1 MDLQPKNTGL
11 TWKPSLPVHNLP
23 VIFSNIASLM
33 LTSHQAKYFAHSLS
47 IHDADGIGRI
57 SQSLFDA
64 QVDLNPHQI
73 EAALFALHSPLSK
86 GVILADEVGLGKTI
100 EAGIILC
107 QLWAE
112 KKRRLII
119 ICPAS
124 IRKQWAIE
132 LKEKFNLPS
141 TVFDAKEY
149 NQRRKA
155 GNPRPFDTKEIIICS
170 YPFANRHKEEIRSI
184 PFDLA
189 TIDEAHK
196 LKNCYRPSNKMG
208 KGIRWALEER
218 KKILLTATPLQN
230 SLLEIYGL
238 STFIDENLFGDVN
251 AFRSQFMRM
260 GGDVDLL
267 RKRLL
272 HFCKRTL
279 RRDVTEYINYT
290 DRKALTQPF
299 QPTDE
304 EQSFYDNVSTFI
316 QRDDLH
322 SIPQQRRHLIVLIL
336 RKLLASSSE
345 AIIATLQAMLR
356 RLFDIRDGKVD
367 GLNLID
373 DILIEDDFDPD
384 LLDEFLDE
392 VEENVANQDNQSLPE
407 VSISA
412 LLEEIQDL
420 EKLINQGLRIGIE
433 TKTIALTSALEVG
446 FLKMQETGAAERA
459 LIFTESRRTQ
469 DALKL
474 YLEENGYRG
483 KVIIF
488 NGSNNT
494 QESKAIYDQ
503 WLATNADN
511 GKSSGSRP
519 IDIRTALIEHFR
531 DHGTILI
538 ATEAAAEGVNMQF
551 CSLLINFDLPWN
563 PQRVEQRIGRCHRYG
578 QKHDVVVINFINS
591 RNAADQRV
599 YQLLTEKFL
608 LFDSVFGA
616 SDEVLGAIESGVD
629 FEKRVLKIYQTCRNP
644 DQIEAAFNQLQDE
657 LKESIDAR
665 LADTEKKLL
674 DHFDEDVHQRL
685 KMDLAEAHTRL
696 DKLARQFWLLSKHMI
711 ADQADWQDEAL
722 SFHLNASPVP
732 GAPRGHYH
740 LISKNSSASTPNSQG
755 YLYRLSH
762 PLGEHVIEQG
772 KACPTPPA
780 SLIFDT
786 RTHPGKITLIEELR
800 GTTGYLRLTHLT
812 IQSYEEENYLLFSAH
827 TADGDSLD
835 QETCEKLLTIV
846 ASVNDTASSLPS
858 SNLDRLTAD
867 TTRHLEATI
876 STSLERNHSHFQKAA
891 ENIERWAA
899 DMILAAELAI
909 KDTKTQLDYLRRQS
923 RLAPTLEEQKQ
934 IHEDMQKLEHLKNR
948 QRREIFDREDEIS
961 DKRDRL
967 IEQLEQRLS
976 SQTETEEL
984 FTIRFSIS

>member
-1 MDLQPKNTGL
+1 
-11 TWKPSLPVHNLP
+11 
-23 VIFSNIASLM
+23 M
-33 LTSHQAKYFAHSLS
+33 LTSHQAKFFAHSLS
-47 IHDADGIGRI
+47 FHDADGIGRL

-100 EAGIILC
+100 EAGIIFC

-112 KKRRLII
+112 KKRRLLI

-155 GNPRPFDTKEIIICS
+155 GNPRPFDAKEIIICS

-189 TIDEAHK
+189 AIDEAHK

-238 STFIDENLFGDVN
+238 STLIDENLFGDVN

-260 GGDVDLL
+260 GGDVELL
-267 RKRLL
+267 RHRLR

-304 EQSFYDNVSTFI
+304 EQSFYDNVSSFI
-316 QRDDLH
+316 QREDLY

-345 AIIATLQAMLR
+345 AIIATLQTLLR
-356 RLFDIRDGKVD
+356 RLFDIRDGKADHVNLVD
-367 GLNLID
+367 DLLMD
-373 DILIEDDFDPD
+373 DDFDPE

-392 VEENVANQDNQSLPE
+392 VEEQADVQNDSQLPE
-407 VSISA
+407 VSISNLLDEIRDLDA
-412 LLEEIQDL
+412 LI
-420 EKLINQGLRIGIE
+420 KQGLRIGIE
-433 TKTIALTSALEVG
+433 TKTQALTSALEVG
-446 FLKMQETGAAERA
+446 FLKMHETGASERA

-483 KVIIF
+483 KIIIF
-488 NGSNNT
+488 NGSNNSS
-494 QESKAIYDQ
+494 ESKLIYEQ
-503 WLATNADN
+503 WLAKNSDN
-511 GKSSGSRP
+511 GKSSGSRL
-519 IDIRTALIEHFR
+519 INIRTALVEHFR

-551 CSLLINFDLPWN
+551 CSLVINFDLPWN

-599 YQLLTEKFL
+599 HQLLTEKFR

-616 SDEVLGAIESGVD
+616 SDEILGAIESGVD
-629 FEKRVLKIYQTCRNP
+629 FEKRVLNIYQTCRNP
-644 DQIEAAFNQLQDE
+644 EQIEAAFNQLQAE
-657 LKESIDAR
+657 LKDSIEAR
-665 LADTEKKLL
+665 LADTEKMLL

-685 KMDLAEAHTRL
+685 KMDLAEAHLRL
-696 DKLARQFWLLSKHMI
+696 DKLARQFWLLSKYVI
-711 ADQADWQDEAL
+711 AEQADWHDDTL
-722 SFHLNASPVP
+722 TFRLKASPTP
-732 GAPRGHYH
+732 AAPRGNYH
-740 LISKNSSASTPNSQG
+740 LITKNHSGASSSTEG

-762 PLGEHVIEQG
+762 PLGEYVIEEG
-772 KACPTPPA
+772 KARPTPPA

-786 RTHPGKITLIEELR
+786 RAHPTKLTLIEQLR

-812 IQSYEEENYLLFSAH
+812 IQSYEEEDYLLFSAH
-827 TADGDSLD
+827 TTDGNSLD
-835 QETCEKLLTIV
+835 QETCEKLLTIL
-846 ASVNDTASSLPS
+846 ASVEDSTPTLPE
-858 SNLDRLTAD
+858 SNLDRLAAD
-867 TTRHLEATI
+867 TTRHREATI
-876 STSLERNHSHFQKAA
+876 AFSLDRNNSHFQKAA

-899 DMILAAELAI
+899 DMVLAAELAI
-909 KDTKTQLDYLRRQS
+909 KETKAQLDHLRRQS
-923 RLAPTLEEQKQ
+923 RLAPTLEEQKD
-934 IHEDMQKLEHLKNR
+934 IHEEMQKLEHKKNR

-961 DKRDRL
+961 EKRDRL
-967 IEQLEQRLS
+967 IGQLEQRLS
-976 SQTETEEL
+976 SQTTAEEL
-984 FTIRFSIS
+984 FTIRFHIR

>member
-1 MDLQPKNTGL
+1 
-11 TWKPSLPVHNLP
+11 
-23 VIFSNIASLM
+23 M
-33 LTSHQAKYFAHSLS
+33 LTSHQAKYFAHSLTN
-47 IHDADGIGRI
+47 HDAEGIGRL

-73 EAALFALHSPLSK
+73 EAALFALQSPLSK

-100 EAGIILC
+100 EAGIIFC

-124 IRKQWAIE
+124 IRKQWSIE

-149 NQRRKA
+149 NKRRKA
-155 GNPRPFDTKEIIICS
+155 GNPRPFDSREIIICS

-189 TIDEAHK
+189 AIDEAHK

-238 STFIDENLFGDVN
+238 STLIDENIFGDVN

-267 RKRLL
+267 RNRLL

-279 RRDVTEYINYT
+279 RKDVTEYINYT

-304 EQSFYDNVSTFI
+304 EQAFYDDVSAFI
-316 QRDDLH
+316 QREDLY

-345 AIIATLQAMLR
+345 AIIATLQTLLR
-356 RLFDIRDGKVD
+356 RLFDIRDGKADHVNLVD
-367 GLNLID
+367 DLLID
-373 DILIEDDFDPD
+373 DDFDPE

-392 VEENVANQDNQSLPE
+392 AEEQSANQNDSQLPE

-420 EKLINQGLRIGIE
+420 EKIINQGLRIGIE
-433 TKTIALTSALEVG
+433 TKTQALTSALEVG
-446 FLKMQETGAAERA
+446 FLKMHETGAAERA
-459 LIFTESRRTQ
+459 LVFTESRRTQ

-488 NGSNNT
+488 NGSNNSP
-494 QESKAIYDQ
+494 ESKAIYEQ
-503 WLATNADN
+503 WLVTNAGN

-551 CSLLINFDLPWN
+551 CSLVINFDLPWN

-599 YQLLTEKFL
+599 HQLLTEKFR

-644 DQIEAAFNQLQDE
+644 EQIEAAFNQLQDE
-657 LKESIDAR
+657 LKDSIDAR

-685 KMDLAEAHTRL
+685 KMDLAEAHLRL
-696 DKLARQFWLLSKHMI
+696 DKLARQFWLLSKYVI
-711 ADQADWQDEAL
+711 SDQADWYDDDL
-722 SFHLNASPVP
+722 TFLLKTSPTSE
-732 GAPRGHYH
+732 APRGHYH
-740 LISKNSSASTPNSQG
+740 LISKNPSGASLSTEG

-762 PLGEHVIEQG
+762 PLGEHVIEEG

-786 RTHPGKITLIEELR
+786 VAHPTKLTLIEQLR
-800 GTTGYLRLTHLT
+800 GTTGYLRLIHLT

-827 TADGDSLD
+827 TTDGKTLD
-835 QETCEKLLTIV
+835 QETCEKLLTV
-846 ASVNDTASSLPS
+846 LASVDDTAPSLPS
-858 SNLDRLTAD
+858 SHLDRLTAD
-867 TTRHLEATI
+867 STRHRDATI
-876 STSLERNHSHFQKAA
+876 ASSLVRNNCHFQKAA

-909 KDTKTQLDYLRRQS
+909 KDTKAQLDFLRRQS
-923 RLAPTLEEQKQ
+923 RLAPTLEEQKN
-934 IHEDMQKLEHLKNR
+934 IHEEMQKLEHQKNR

-961 DKRDRL
+961 EKRDRL
-967 IEQLEQRLS
+967 IEELEQRLS
-976 SQTETEEL
+976 SKTSSTEL
-984 FTIRFSIS
+984 FTIRFSIR

>member
-1 MDLQPKNTGL
+1 
-11 TWKPSLPVHNLP
+11 
-23 VIFSNIASLM
+23 M

-47 IHDADGIGRI
+47 YHDAEGIGRL

-73 EAALFALHSPLSK
+73 EAALFALQSPLSK

-112 KKRRLII
+112 KKRRILIV
-119 ICPAS
+119 CPAS
-124 IRKQWAIE
+124 IRKQWALE
-132 LKEKFNLPS
+132 LEEKFNLPA

-149 NQRRKA
+149 KKRLKA
-155 GNPRPFDTKEIIICS
+155 GNPRPFDSKEIIICS
-170 YPFANRHKEEIRSI
+170 YPFASRHKEEIRSI

-189 TIDEAHK
+189 AIDEAHK

-238 STFIDENLFGDVN
+238 STFIDEDLFGDVN

-260 GGDVDLL
+260 GGDLGLL
-267 RKRLL
+267 RQRLGY
-272 HFCKRTL
+272 FCKRTL
-279 RRDVTEYINYT
+279 RKDVTEYINYT

-299 QPTDE
+299 IPTDE

-316 QRDDLH
+316 QRDDLY

-345 AIIATLQAMLR
+345 AIIATLQNMLR

-367 GLNLID
+367 GVSLID
-373 DILIEDDFDPD
+373 DLLLDDDFDPE
-384 LLDEFLDE
+384 LLDELLDE
-392 VEENVANQDNQSLPE
+392 VEESVAKQENQSLPE
-407 VSISA
+407 VSITS
-412 LLEEIQDL
+412 LLEEIKDL

-433 TKTIALTSALEVG
+433 TKTEALSSALEVG
-446 FLKMQETGAAERA
+446 FQKMQDTGAAERA

-494 QESKAIYDQ
+494 PESKAIYEQ
-503 WLATNADN
+503 WLVTNAGN

-519 IDIRTALIEHFR
+519 IDIRTALIDHFR

-599 YQLLTEKFL
+599 HQLLTEKFK

-616 SDEVLGAIESGVD
+616 SDEVLGSIESGVD
-629 FEKRVLKIYQTCRNP
+629 FEKRVLKIYQTCRTP
-644 DQIEAAFNQLQDE
+644 DQIETAFNQLQQE
-657 LKESIDAR
+657 LKESIDSR

-685 KMDLAEAHTRL
+685 KMELAEAHLRL

-711 ADQADWQDEAL
+711 AGQADWQDDTL
-722 SFHLNASPVP
+722 SFHLNTSPIP
-732 GAPRGHYH
+732 EAPRGRYH
-740 LISKNSSASTPNSQG
+740 LISKNSTTNKPSFTEG

-762 PLGEHVIEQG
+762 PLGEHVIQQG
-772 KACPTPPA
+772 KETSTPHA
-780 SLIFDT
+780 SLTFDT
-786 RTHPGKITLIEELR
+786 QTHPGKITLIEQLR
-800 GTTGYLRLTHLT
+800 GTTGHLRLTHLQ

-827 TADGDSLD
+827 SSQGTSLD
-835 QETCEKLLTIV
+835 QETCEKLLTV
-846 ASVNDTASSLPS
+846 LASV
-858 SNLDRLTAD
+858 SNHSPEIPEADLSRLTEE
-867 TTRHLEATI
+867 TQRHTEATI
-876 STSLERNHSHFQKAA
+876 STSLTRNHAHFKKACENIDRWADDMVIAA
-891 ENIERWAA
+891 EQKLQ
-899 DMILAAELAI
+899 LAKAEIRALR
-909 KDTKTQLDYLRRQS
+909 TQMRQ
-923 RLAPTLEEQKQ
+923 APTLEEQRDIQ
-934 IHEDMQKLEHLKNR
+934 EQVRDAE
-948 QRREIFDREDEIS
+948 RRKRKARNSIDEVEESVEEKRES
-961 DKRDRL
+961 L
-967 IEQLEQRLS
+967 IIQLEQRLVQKTTS
-976 SQTETEEL
+976 EEL
-984 FTIRFSIS
+984 FTIHFSIL

>member
-1 MDLQPKNTGL
+1 
-11 TWKPSLPVHNLP
+11 
-23 VIFSNIASLM
+23 M
-33 LTSHQAKYFAHSLS
+33 LTSHQAKYFAHALS
-47 IHDADGIGRI
+47 FHDAEGFGRL

-73 EAALFALHSPLSK
+73 EAALFALQSPLAK
-86 GVILADEVGLGKTI
+86 GVVLADEVGLGKTI

-132 LKEKFNLPS
+132 LAEKFNLPA
-141 TVFDAKEY
+141 TVFDAREY
-149 NQRRKA
+149 NKRRKA

-170 YPFANRHKEEIRSI
+170 YPFASRHKEEIRSI

-196 LKNCYRPSNKMG
+196 LRNCYRPSNKMG
-208 KGIRWALEER
+208 KAIRWALAER

-238 STFIDENLFGDVN
+238 STLIDEDLFGDVN
-251 AFRSQFMRM
+251 SFRSQFMRM
-260 GGDVDLL
+260 GGDLGLL
-267 RKRLL
+267 RDRLR

-279 RRDVTEYINYT
+279 RKDVTEYINYT

-304 EQSFYDNVSTFI
+304 EQAFYDNVSAFI
-316 QRDDLH
+316 QREDLYC
-322 SIPQQRRHLIVLIL
+322 IPEQRRHLIVLIL

-345 AIIATLQAMLR
+345 AIISTLQTMLR
-356 RLFDIRDGKVD
+356 RLVDIRDGKVD
-367 GLNLID
+367 HVNLVD
-373 DILIEDDFDPD
+373 DLLIEDDFDSD
-384 LLDEFLDE
+384 LLDEFIDDA
-392 VEENVANQDNQSLPE
+392 EEHQAAAQNDSRLPAIN
-407 VSISA
+407 ISA

-420 EKLINQGLRIGIE
+420 EALIQQGLRIGIE
-433 TKTIALTSALEVG
+433 TKTVALTSALKVG
-446 FLKMQETGAAERA
+446 FQKMDETGAAERA

-469 DALKL
+469 DSLKL

-483 KVIIF
+483 KVIVF
-488 NGSNNT
+488 NGTNNSP
-494 QESKAIYDQ
+494 ESKLIYEQ

-519 IDIRTALIEHFR
+519 IDMRTALIDHFR

-599 YQLLTEKFL
+599 HQLLTEKFR

-644 DQIEAAFNQLQDE
+644 EQIETAFNQLQEE
-657 LKESIDAR
+657 LRDSIDSK

-685 KMDLAEAHTRL
+685 KMELAEAHLRL
-696 DKLARQFWLLSKHMI
+696 DKLARQFWLLTHYVI
-711 ADQADWQDEAL
+711 ADHADWHDDEL
-722 SFHLNASPVP
+722 TFFLKHSPVP
-732 GAPRGHYH
+732 QAPRGQYH
-740 LISKNSSASTPNSQG
+740 LISKNSAGASVPSNG

-762 PLGEHVIEQG
+762 PLGEHVIETG
-772 KACPTPPA
+772 KNEPTPA
-780 SLIFDT
+780 AGLTFDT
-786 RTHPGKITLIEELR
+786 QAHPTKLTLIEQLR
-800 GTTGYLRLTHLT
+800 GTTGYLRLTHLS

-827 TADGDSLD
+827 TTTGETLD
-835 QETCEKLLTIV
+835 QETCEKLLSV
-846 ASVNDTASSLPS
+846 PASIDDSLPTFPPAP
-858 SNLDRLTAD
+858 LERLTED

-876 STSLERNHSHFQKAA
+876 SSSLERNNTHFQKAA
-891 ENIERWAA
+891 EGIEQWAA
-899 DMILAAELAI
+899 DMILTAELAI
-909 KDTKTQLDYLRRQS
+909 KETKAQLDYLRRQS
-923 RLAPTLEEQKQ
+923 RLAPSLEEQKE
-934 IHEDMQKLEHLKNR
+934 IREEMQKLEHKKNR

-961 DKRDRL
+961 EKRDRL
-967 IEQLEQRLS
+967 IEKLEKGLS
-976 SQTETEEL
+976 RQTTTEEL
-984 FTIRFSIS
+984 FTIRFSVR